1 MRKLSYLLYST
12 PIVGQMAFTG
22 GLFQW
27 TRAFAQF
34 GKDGQ
39 MSGMIKKHEME
50 KFDVVHT
57 NWTPAHPG
65 YPEAI
70 RRELGENS
78 STKLIVNVDYA
89 INHWNHI
96 SPLVLAHQ
104 LRQADFVF
112 SVESFGA
119 DRIARLMLDEN
130 INEGTYVRGYVPV
143 IPHPIDVE
151 TVKTVRKPTEEREM
165 LITCQYHRYHN
176 NWCEYWYPLQFTM
189 KTARADG
196 NERINTALMNVEG
209 EGVKYHDMFNV
220 ARGRSDYPSYMEAL
234 SHAMVNMDITPD
246 YTYGR
251 GIVDAAALGVP
262 TIASNTIEAARRIWP
277 ELIVQYGDD
286 AAVEHMIISLLGDN
300 DRYDAMQLRGIEK
313 CEDYNLENSY
323 NKMVEYL
330 ELTEVV

>member
-50 KFDVVHT
+50 KFDIVHT

-78 STKLIVNVDYA
+78 STKLLVNIDYA

-96 SPLVLAHQ
+96 SPLVMMHQ
-104 LRQADFVF
+104 LSMADFIF
-112 SVESFGA
+112 SVESFGSE
-119 DRIARLMLDEN
+119 RIARMLVNEN
-130 INEGTYVRGYVPV
+130 MRKLQYVPT
-143 IPHPIDVE
+143 IPHPVDVE
-151 TVKTVRKPTEEREM
+151 SIKSTRKPTEEREM
-165 LITCQYHRYHN
+165 LVTCQYHRYHN
-176 NWCEYWYPLQFTM
+176 NWCEYWYPLQWVL
-189 KTARADG
+189 KTARAGDD
-196 NERINTALMNVEG
+196 ERIYSELMNVEG
-209 EGVKYHDMFNV
+209 EGTKYHDMFNA
-220 ARGRSDYPSYMEAL
+220 ARGRSDYPSYIEAL

-277 ELIVQYGDD
+277 ELTVQYGDD
-286 AAVEHMIISLLGDN
+286 GAIENLLLSLLSDN
-300 DRYDAMQLRGIEK
+300 ERYDSMQKRGFEK

-330 ELTEVV
+330 ELAGVV